1 MTLKERW
8 DELEPTELIYMSL
21 DSGGGGFPWIMKKQ
35 DFDFDKINA
44 DLEGRF
50 HLTIKNKEAE
60 KKKLGKEVF
69 DREAVR
75 NILKDLKKNYGSIL
89 SGAFKEK
96 IADFNKKS
104 DSREKRLA
112 RVRKEYDKIKDMEF
126 VRLEDREILDW
137 FLRDAEPEHVGTGI
151 KVEGIESMG
160 GFWLYEEAETGKI
173 PKEENEDEL

>member
-21 DSGGGGFPWIMKKQ
+21 DSGSGGGFPWIMKKQ
-35 DFDFDKINA
+35 DFDFDKINV
-44 DLEGRF
+44 DLEARF
-50 HLTIKNKEAE
+50 HDTIKRKKAE
-60 KKKLGKEVF
+60 KEKLGKEVF

-89 SGAFKEK
+89 SDAFKEK
-96 IADFNKKS
+96 IADFNKES

-137 FLRDAEPEHVGTGI
+137 FLRDAEPEHIGTGI
-151 KVEGIESMG
+151 KVEGIESMR
-160 GFWLYEEAETGKI
+160 GFWLYEEATTGKV
-173 PKEENEDEL
+173 EADEDV